1 MFIPT
6 LTGNYINSN
15 LLVKIFINPDTRY
28 AKPRI
33 SARDCIG
40 TEHHISEHE
49 NRADAEKTLKELIKE
64 IHGEVQ
70 NRDVRVF
77 HTDGS

>member
-28 AKPRI
+28 VKPRI

-40 TEHHISEHE
+40 TEHFISEHE
-49 NRADAEKTLKELIKE
+49 NRANAEKALKELIKE
-64 IHGEVQ
+64 IHGEIQMRETIV
-70 NRDVRVF
+70 
-77 HTDGS
+77 

>member
-15 LLVKIFINPDTRY
+15 LLVKIYINPDPRY

-33 SARDCIG
+33 GARDCIG
-40 TEHHISEHE
+40 TEHYISEHE
-49 NRADAEKTLKELIKE
+49 NRVEAEKALKELIKE
-64 IHGEVQ
+64 IHGEIQ
-70 NRDVRVF
+70 RRKL
-77 HTDGS
+77 